1 MTPSS
6 QSDPEVI
13 QSSSD
18 VLHVVID
25 ANITLAMFLARR
37 DQPLVASSKRVLLSL
52 LPSAQ
57 FRWLWSPDI
66 IADYERGALAI
77 EHDARIQRKAV
88 FDHTGFRLFLA
99 ALRLLPPVEVSA
111 TTLRAARRRIDQ
123 ATKESDRDL
132 DDAIYLACAVDG
144 EAQLL
149 TSQDSDL
156 LNLGSI
162 YEGVQIVN
170 WPTFANELRNR
181 QLLK

>member
-1 MTPSS
+1 VTPSS

-13 QSSSD
+13 QSSPD
-18 VLHVVID
+18 VLRVVID

-37 DQPLVASSKRVLLSL
+37 DRPLAASSKRVLLSL

-88 FDHTGFRLFLA
+88 FDRTGFRLFLA

-123 ATKESDRDL
+123 ATKERDRDL
-132 DDAIYLACAVDG
+132 DIWRVRWMAK
-144 EAQLL
+144 
-149 TSQDSDL
+149 
-156 LNLGSI
+156 
-162 YEGVQIVN
+162 
-170 WPTFANELRNR
+170 RNC
-181 QLLK
+181 

>member
-1 MTPSS
+1 VTPSS

-13 QSSSD
+13 QSSPD
-18 VLHVVID
+18 VLRVVID

-37 DQPLVASSKRVLLSL
+37 DRPLVASSKRVLLSL
-52 LPSAQ
+52 LPSTN

-77 EHDARIQRKAV
+77 ENDARIQRNAV
-88 FDHTGFRLFLA
+88 FDRIGFRLFLA
-99 ALRLLPPVEVSA
+99 ALRLPPPVEVSA
-111 TTLRAARRRIDQ
+111 TTLRTARRRIDQ
-123 ATKESDRDL
+123 ATRERDRDL

-156 LNLGSI
+156 LSLGSI
-162 YEGVQIVN
+162 YEGVQVMN
-170 WPTFANELRNR
+170 WQAFTAELRSR
-181 QLLK
+181 QLL